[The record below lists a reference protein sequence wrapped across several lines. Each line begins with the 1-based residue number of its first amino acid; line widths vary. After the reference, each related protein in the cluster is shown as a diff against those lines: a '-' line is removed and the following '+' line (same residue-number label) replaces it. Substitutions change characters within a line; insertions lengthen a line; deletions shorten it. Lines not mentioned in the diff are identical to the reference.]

1 MQYQVPQFID
11 IEDRII
17 GPLTLKQF
25 IYLAFAAAVLFVF
38 WFLFKFY
45 IWIIVALPITI
56 LAMAF
61 AFLKIND
68 RPFIYFFIAGLLIM
82 SWFIRYMLTSDFII
96 LSERE
101 AYWNLPLK
109 SISEFV
115 SLITSSSTDPDIYHR
130 IITFTPV
137 FFYVGVF
144 ASFAVV
150 RLSGKKFS
158 FKRDDLLMLS

>member
-45 IWIIVALPITI
+45 IWIIVALPITAA
-56 LAMAF
+56 AMAF

-68 RPFIYFFIAGLLIM
+68 RPFVYFFIAAVFYFMKPKLYIFGEVPEK
-82 SWFIRYMLTSDFII
+82 FRK
-96 LSERE
+96 E
-101 AYWNLPLK
+101 AMPESK
-109 SISEFV
+109 
-115 SLITSSSTDPDIYHR
+115 P
-130 IITFTPV
+130 TPV
-137 FFYVGVF
+137 ETPEIEKITRSKLKEL
-144 ASFAVV
+144 A
-150 RLSGKKFS
+150 LNL
-158 FKRDDLLMLS
+158 DLGNGRGNI